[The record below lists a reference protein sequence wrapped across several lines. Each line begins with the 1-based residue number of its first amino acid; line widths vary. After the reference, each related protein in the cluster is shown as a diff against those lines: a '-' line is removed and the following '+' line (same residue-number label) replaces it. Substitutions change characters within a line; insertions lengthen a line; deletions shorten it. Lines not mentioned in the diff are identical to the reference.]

1 MTCFIEDMAEA
12 APATRIARGIHMGAM
27 QSALEPEGYDMIVST
42 AEEWQPPRRRGVQ
55 RMHIKLSDL
64 PWDFQEHPE
73 ELQQLVDTAG
83 VIAEHVAAG
92 GNVLIFCNM
101 GMNRSGLMTALTLM
115 HLGYSPRRAISA
127 IRKRHRCTLSNESFV
142 EAIKHARRERLV

>member
-1 MTCFIEDMAEA
+1 MSCFIEDMAEA
-12 APATRIARGIHMGAM
+12 EPSTRIIPGLHMGSM
-27 QSALEPEGYDMIVST
+27 QATVDPERYDLIVSA
-42 AEEWQPPRRRGVQ
+42 AEEWQPPRGRGVE
-55 RMHIKLSDL
+55 RMHVKLSDL
-64 PWDFQEHPE
+64 PWDFHSHPD
-73 ELQQLVDTAG
+73 ELQRLVDTAG

-92 GNVLIFCNM
+92 NQVLVFCNM

-115 HLGYSPRRAISA
+115 HLGYSPQKAIRS